1 MMVGTLDGWYD
12 LRADCRIVT
21 TNTAANAGAPA
32 LYYMRVVHAQRM
44 LRQGACCSDGELQ
57 NATRRP
63 QGAGTRYKRQCVSW
77 YIAMHLLKPSERGE
91 GGGHRSSVLG
101 ARCSVLGARSSVTW
115 CPQVR
120 GLFWCAVCGWAGLVG
135 RCVRRGLHACWAGQG
150 ARGRWRAMPF
160 VKPRNFSLQK
170 AHGVRIQAKATCKRA
185 CSAILSMSSHLM
197 DDG

>member
-1 MMVGTLDGWYD
+1 MVGTLDGWYD

-21 TNTAANAGAPA
+21 TNTAANAGSPA
-32 LYYMRVVHAQRM
+32 SYYMRVVYAQRM
-44 LRQGACCSDGELQ
+44 LL
-57 NATRRP
+57 T
-63 QGAGTRYKRQCVSW
+63 
-77 YIAMHLLKPSERGE
+77 PSEKGE
-91 GGGHRSSVLG
+91 GGGHRSSLLVP
-101 ARCSVLGARSSVTW
+101 RSSVTW

-135 RCVRRGLHACWAGQG
+135 RCVRRGLRACWAGQG

-160 VKPRNFSLQK
+160 VKPRNFSREK